1 MAHPERSTEDAID
14 VGALLAEPLLRNTLV
29 AGLGGVHRRVRWCL
43 PLSELDR
50 PGEPSVPDA
59 GEPPDRGVVVHAHAA
74 RLRGAAGADTITAA
88 ARRGV
93 VAVLVQTEAV
103 DVATPSELPF
113 AFPEARRAADEAVL
127 PLALL
132 PPTADYRAVSQ
143 LVATKVLA
151 QTTHVLQYSDRVHRS
166 LGEILARGAGISP
179 LAYGMARMSVAPVMV
194 VDLEGAILAYEAIP
208 STPKPDPDLAAAVLA
223 RHLGRLGSPTD
234 TDPPARAEVTVLEPF
249 SEAGDRYT
257 PIAAPVTYGGETS
270 GLAAVLEP
278 AGGDAHDRAQRRIV
292 AAEGAVLIGS
302 ELLRIRSMTEA
313 EERTRGDFVVGLVHG
328 RFQDGQQLL
337 ARARHHGFN
346 PDGRYTVC
354 VAAIDP
360 PLGDDRAAVRKL
372 AAVARAAEHIDAAAD
387 GCCLATQ
394 IGGHLV
400 VVRQIARARD
410 GADALSEQELARGFA
425 GTLRQ
430 LVVDRLRADV
440 RVTFGR
446 VHTGASGVSASYR
459 EARTA
464 LGLGRRVEVPP
475 IAGYDELRIFV
486 ALRDL
491 ADSENGRAF
500 AREILTPLRK
510 ADGHARSLEHVAL
523 AYVGESANLNAAAR
537 RLGLHRNTTLYKLDR
552 VSRALGM
559 DIRSADAQ
567 FMVWLAHHID
577 SLVQVND
584 ALDAELAPPP

>member
-1 MAHPERSTEDAID
+1 MDEID

-29 AGLGGVHRRVRWCL
+29 AGLAGVHRTVRWCL
-43 PLSELDR
+43 PLSELDELKR
-50 PGEPSVPDA
+50 DA
-59 GEPPDRGVVVHAHAA
+59 EEPPDQGVVVHAHAA
-74 RLRGAAGADTITAA
+74 RLRGPAGAETITAVA
-88 ARRGV
+88 GRGV
-93 VAVLVQTEAV
+93 VAVLVQTEPA
-103 DVATPSELPF
+103 DVATPGELPF
-113 AFPEARRAADEAVL
+113 AFPEARRAADRAGL

-132 PPTADYRAVSQ
+132 PPTAGYRAVSQ

-151 QTTHVLQYSDRVHRS
+151 QATHVLQYSDRVHRS

-194 VDLEGAILAYEAIP
+194 LDLDGAVLAYEAT
-208 STPKPDPDLAAAVLA
+208 SSVPKPDAGAAAEPLA
-223 RHLGRLGSPTD
+223 RHLERLCAA
-234 TDPPARAEVTVLEPF
+234 PPARAEVTILEPF
-249 SEAGDRYT
+249 SDTDAAGASYT
-257 PIAAPVTYGGETS
+257 PIVAPVMYGGETS

-278 AGGDAHDRAQRRIV
+278 DGGDAHDRAQRRIV

-302 ELLRIRSMTEA
+302 EMLRIRSMTEA
-313 EERTRGDFVVGLVHG
+313 EERIRGDFVVGLVHG

-346 PDGRYTVC
+346 PDGRHTVC

-360 PLGDDRAAVRKL
+360 PLGDDQAAVRRL
-372 AAVARAAEHIDAAAD
+372 GAVARAAENIDAAAD
-387 GCCLATQ
+387 RHTLATQ

-400 VVRQIARARD
+400 VVRQIDRD
-410 GADALSEQELARGFA
+410 GSDALSEQELARRFA

-430 LVVDRLRADV
+430 LVADRLRADV

-446 VHTGASGVSASYR
+446 VHTGASGVSTSYR

-464 LGLGRRVEVPP
+464 LGLARRVDVPP
-475 IAGYDELRIFV
+475 LAGYDELRIFV

-510 ADGHARSLEHVAL
+510 ADGHGRGLESVAL

-537 RLGLHRNTTLYKLDR
+537 RLGLHRNTTLYKLER

-559 DIRSADAQ
+559 DIRSADTQ

-577 SLVQVND
+577 SLVQVTD

>member
-1 MAHPERSTEDAID
+1 MAHPKPSAEDAID

-29 AGLGGVHRRVRWCL
+29 AGLAGVHRPVRWCL
-43 PLSELDR
+43 PLSELER
-50 PGEPSVPDA
+50 PGQPCGPDA

-74 RLRGAAGADTITAA
+74 RLRGAAGAETITAV

-93 VAVLVQTEAV
+93 VAVLVQTEPA
-103 DVATPSELPF
+103 DVVPPSELPF

-194 VDLEGAILAYEAIP
+194 VDLDGTILAYEAIP
-208 STPKPDPDLAAAVLA
+208 STRKPDADRAAAWLA
-223 RHLGRLGSPTD
+223 RHLELLGERPPT
-234 TDPPARAEVTVLEPF
+234 RSEVEVLEPF
-249 SEAGDRYT
+249 FDAGAGYT
-257 PIAAPVTYGGETS
+257 PIAAPVMYGGETS

-302 ELLRIRSMTEA
+302 EMLRIRSMTEA

-360 PLGDDRAAVRKL
+360 PLGDDQAAVRKL
-372 AAVARAAEHIDAAAD
+372 AAVARAAEHIDAVA
-387 GCCLATQ
+387 GRQSLATQ

-400 VVRQIARARD
+400 VVRQIARA

-430 LVVDRLRADV
+430 LVLDRLRTDV
-440 RVTFGR
+440 RVAFGR

-464 LGLGRRVEVPP
+464 LGLGRRVDVPP

-500 AREILTPLRK
+500 AREILSPLRK
-510 ADGHARSLEHVAL
+510 ADGHARSLENVAL

-559 DIRSADAQ
+559 DIRSADTQ